1 MVTENNSTQSNVAE
15 PKEQSQE
22 NKSAEP
28 TEIVAPVKD
37 EQKDDEPIKQD
48 DNETIKG
55 EDNKTLS
62 ALEAQ
67 ILDGKSVADLEE
79 TAAGNSADE
88 KNKIIDSTTV
98 GDNSGEGVS
107 LSAATFALSG
117 HESSIH
123 ADYKA
128 ISELSHNFETPIN
141 SIRGAIAEAQTTVSA
156 AFFSDPLKFKITM
169 DNESSREGSLD
180 YIIYSLKAEDVPADF
195 GTTNLKL
202 AFGGQATPGED
213 YSTVEYSLDGT
224 NWRSV
229 DADMIIKDVALSAGA
244 SEVKV
249 RVKVIDDYGLNK
261 GNQNE
266 GDEVENY
273 NRTELDHHI
282 TAGKYAEKLSLS
294 VTSTDG
300 RVESN
305 TANGYIVDNDDFV
318 TVSSSIAATP
328 FDYSGFTGP
337 INYSSADLGS
347 NVAEKNKTIDTGDGD
362 DTVRLTDGSM
372 EYLTINTGDGND
384 RVEFANNSNLMV
396 NHVTINTG
404 AGDDIIS
411 FTDRTM
417 NGKLESVDNGD
428 CLHNSIIDGGDGLDT
443 LQVSSGAPFP
453 SFLSF
458 ISCKNIEIVDITN
471 VPHYDYF
478 ETYTEDGER
487 KEIIDDGS
495 YPRTEDGY
503 IDLGNGD
510 VAALHHEGMNIKISH
525 SPTINFDPSDGHPTL
540 EYYGTNPLDEIVNL
554 IDRFNDST
562 HELFLKSDVKGHNLD
577 LWGQDHDWVGK
588 GYENDEPNIAHTLEK
603 LGVTR
608 TEGEGTY
615 RLDFDYNDTHY
626 ALTCSNTIG
635 INFTRLDVP
644 YIGL

>member
-1 MVTENNSTQSNVAE
+1 MVTENNSTQSNVSE

-37 EQKDDEPIKQD
+37 EQKDDEPL
-48 DNETIKG
+48 KG
-55 EDNKTLS
+55 EPVKVEDNKTLS
-62 ALEAQ
+62 ALESQ
-67 ILDGKSVADLEE
+67 IVDGKNLAELEE
-79 TAAGNSADE
+79 TAAGGGKSE
-88 KNKIIDSTTV
+88 S
-98 GDNSGEGVS
+98 EGVS
-107 LSAATFALSG
+107 LSAAAFAESG

-128 ISELSHNFETPIN
+128 ISELSYNFETPIN
-141 SIRGAIAEAQTTVSA
+141 SVRGAMTEAQSVVASIPSTSFVG
-156 AFFSDPLKFKITM
+156 DPLKFKITM
-169 DNESSREGSLD
+169 DNESSREGSSD
-180 YIIYSLKAEDVPADF
+180 YIVYSLKAEDVPANF
-195 GTTNLKL
+195 GTTGLKL
-202 AFGGQATPGED
+202 AFSGQATPGED
-213 YSTVEYSLDGT
+213 YSTIEYSLDGT
-224 NWRSV
+224 SWRNV
-229 DADMIIKDVALSAGA
+229 DADMIIKDVAFTPDAN
-244 SEVKV
+244 EIKV
-249 RVKVIDDYGLNK
+249 RVKPIDDYGLNE

-266 GDEVENY
+266 GTEVENY
-273 NRTELDHHI
+273 DRTELDHHI
-282 TAGKYAEKLSLS
+282 TAGKYVENLTLS
-294 VTSTDG
+294 VSSIDSKLETAS
-300 RVESN
+300 
-305 TANGYIVDNDDFV
+305 ANGCIVDNDDFV

-328 FDYSGFTGP
+328 FDYSEFTGP

-404 AGDDIIS
+404 AGDDVIS

-478 ETYTEDGER
+478 YIDNEDGSR
-487 KEIIDDGS
+487 KEVIDDGS

-503 IDLGNGD
+503 IDLGNGYLTP
-510 VAALHHEGMNIKISH
+510 LHHEGMNIKISH

-540 EYYGTNPLDEIVNL
+540 EYYGTNPLDEIANL

-626 ALTCSNTIG
+626 ALTCSNTID

>member
-37 EQKDDEPIKQD
+37 EQKDDES
-48 DNETIKG
+48 IKG
-55 EDNKTLS
+55 EPVKVEDNKTLS
-62 ALEAQ
+62 ALESQ
-67 ILDGKSVADLEE
+67 ILDGKNLAELEE
-79 TAAGNSADE
+79 TAAGGGKAES
-88 KNKIIDSTTV
+88 
-98 GDNSGEGVS
+98 EGVS
-107 LSAATFALSG
+107 LSAAAFAESG

-123 ADYKA
+123 ADYKS
-128 ISELSHNFETPIN
+128 ISELSHNFETPI
-141 SIRGAIAEAQTTVSA
+141 SSVRGAMAEASA
-156 AFFSDPLKFKITM
+156 PVAFIHQSEQPFVGDPLKFKITM
-169 DNESSREGSLD
+169 DNESSKEGNSD
-180 YIIYSLKAEDVPADF
+180 YIIYSLKAENVPANF
-195 GTTNLKL
+195 GTTGLKL
-202 AFGGQATPGED
+202 AFGGQATAGKD

-224 NWRSV
+224 TWNSV
-229 DADMIIKDVALSAGA
+229 DADMIIKDVAFTPSA
-244 SEVKV
+244 SEIKV
-249 RVKVIDDYGLNK
+249 RVKPIDDYGLNE

-266 GDEVENY
+266 GTEVENY
-273 NRTELDHHI
+273 DRTELDHHI
-282 TAGKYAEKLSLS
+282 TAGKYAENLTLS
-294 VTSTDG
+294 VSSTDG
-300 RVESN
+300 KLETAS
-305 TANGYIVDNDDFV
+305 ANGCIVDNDDFV

-337 INYSSADLGS
+337 INYSSANLGS

-396 NHVTINTG
+396 NHATINTG

-478 ETYTEDGER
+478 YIDNDDGSREKR
-487 KEIIDDGS
+487 IYDGS
-495 YPRTEDGY
+495 YPRLDGWDGW
-503 IDLGNGD
+503 IDLGDGN
-510 VAALHHEGMNIKISH
+510 AALLNHEGMNIKISH
-525 SPTINFDPSDGHPTL
+525 SPTINFDPSDGHQTL

-554 IDRFNDST
+554 IDHFNDST

-626 ALTCSNTIG
+626 ALTCSNTID

>member
-37 EQKDDEPIKQD
+37 EQKDDEPL
-48 DNETIKG
+48 KG
-55 EDNKTLS
+55 EPVKVEDNKTLS
-62 ALEAQ
+62 ALESQ
-67 ILDGKSVADLEE
+67 IVDGKNLAELEE
-79 TAAGNSADE
+79 TAAGGGKSE
-88 KNKIIDSTTV
+88 S
-98 GDNSGEGVS
+98 EGVS
-107 LSAATFALSG
+107 LSAAIFAQSG

-128 ISELSHNFETPIN
+128 ISELSHNFETPI
-141 SIRGAIAEAQTTVSA
+141 SSVRGAMAEASA
-156 AFFSDPLKFKITM
+156 PVAFIHQSEQPFVGDPLKFKITM
-169 DNESSREGSLD
+169 DNESSREGSSD
-180 YIIYSLKAEDVPADF
+180 YIVYSLKAEDVPANF
-195 GTTNLKL
+195 GTTGLKL
-202 AFGGQATPGED
+202 AFSGQATPGED
-213 YSTVEYSLDGT
+213 YSTIEYSLDGT
-224 NWRSV
+224 SWRSV
-229 DADMIIKDVALSAGA
+229 DTDMIIKDVAFTPSA
-244 SEVKV
+244 SEIKV
-249 RVKVIDDYGLNK
+249 RVKPIDDYGLTE

-266 GDEVENY
+266 GTEVENY
-273 NRTELDHHI
+273 DRTELDHHI
-282 TAGKYAEKLSLS
+282 TAGKYAENLTLS
-294 VTSTDG
+294 VSSTDG
-300 RVESN
+300 KLETAS
-305 TANGYIVDNDDFV
+305 ANGYIIDNDDLV
-318 TVSSSIAATP
+318 TLSSSIAATP
-328 FDYSGFTGP
+328 FDYSGFNGP
-337 INYSSADLGS
+337 IDYSSVSLGS
-347 NVAEKNKTIDTGDGD
+347 NFAEKNKTIDTGDGD

-404 AGDDIIS
+404 AGDDVIS
-411 FTDRTM
+411 FTDKTM
-417 NGKLESVDNGD
+417 NGKPESVDNGD

-443 LQVSSGAPFP
+443 LQVSSGAAFP
-453 SFLSF
+453 SYLSF
-458 ISCKNIEIVDITN
+458 LSCKNIEIVDITN

-554 IDRFNDST
+554 IDHFNDST

-577 LWGQDHDWVGK
+577 LWGQDHAWVGSGWDK
-588 GYENDEPNIAHTLEK
+588 ETNIVDTFEK
-603 LGVTR
+603 LGITR
-608 TEGEGTY
+608 TKGEDTY
-615 RLDFDYNDTHY
+615 RLDFDYNHSHY
-626 ALTCSNTIG
+626 SLTCSNTIG
-635 INFTRLDVP
+635 IEFVKLDVP

>member
-37 EQKDDEPIKQD
+37 EQKDDES
-48 DNETIKG
+48 IKG
-55 EDNKTLS
+55 EPVKVEDNKTLS
-62 ALEAQ
+62 ALESQ
-67 ILDGKSVADLEE
+67 ILDGKNLAELEE
-79 TAAGNSADE
+79 TAAGGGKAES
-88 KNKIIDSTTV
+88 
-98 GDNSGEGVS
+98 EGVS
-107 LSAATFALSG
+107 LSAAAFAESG

-123 ADYKA
+123 ADYKS
-128 ISELSHNFETPIN
+128 ISELSHNFETPI
-141 SIRGAIAEAQTTVSA
+141 SSVRGAMAEASA
-156 AFFSDPLKFKITM
+156 PVAFIHQSEQPFVGDPLKFKITM
-169 DNESSREGSLD
+169 DNESSKEGNSD
-180 YIIYSLKAEDVPADF
+180 YIIYSLKAENVPANF
-195 GTTNLKL
+195 GTTGLKL
-202 AFGGQATPGED
+202 AFGGQATAGKD

-224 NWRSV
+224 TWNSV
-229 DADMIIKDVALSAGA
+229 DADMIIKDVAFTPSA
-244 SEVKV
+244 SEIKV
-249 RVKVIDDYGLNK
+249 RVKPIDDYGLNE

-266 GDEVENY
+266 GTEVENY
-273 NRTELDHHI
+273 DRTELDHHI
-282 TAGKYAEKLSLS
+282 TAGKYAENLTLS
-294 VTSTDG
+294 VSSTDG
-300 RVESN
+300 KLETAS
-305 TANGYIVDNDDFV
+305 ANGCIVDNDDFV

-337 INYSSADLGS
+337 INYSSANLGS

-396 NHVTINTG
+396 NHATINTG

-478 ETYTEDGER
+478 YIDNDDGSREKR
-487 KEIIDDGS
+487 IYDGS
-495 YPRTEDGY
+495 YPRLDGWDGW
-503 IDLGNGD
+503 IDLGDGN
-510 VAALHHEGMNIKISH
+510 AALLNHEGMNIKISH

-554 IDRFNDST
+554 IDHFNDST

-626 ALTCSNTIG
+626 ALTCSNTID

>member
-15 PKEQSQE
+15 PKEYSQE

-28 TEIVAPVKD
+28 TEIVTPVKD
-37 EQKDDEPIKQD
+37 EQKNEEPL
-48 DNETIKG
+48 KG
-55 EDNKTLS
+55 EPVKVEDNKTLS
-62 ALEAQ
+62 TLESQ
-67 ILDGKSVADLEE
+67 IVDGKNLAELEE
-79 TAAGNSADE
+79 TAAGGGKSE
-88 KNKIIDSTTV
+88 S
-98 GDNSGEGVS
+98 EGVS
-107 LSAATFALSG
+107 LSAAVFAQSG

-128 ISELSHNFETPIN
+128 ISELSYNFETPTN
-141 SIRGAIAEAQTTVSA
+141 SVRGAMAEAQSVVASIPSTLFVG
-156 AFFSDPLKFKITM
+156 DPLKFKITM
-169 DNESSREGSLD
+169 DNESSREGSSD
-180 YIIYSLKAEDVPADF
+180 YIVYSLKAEDVPANF
-195 GTTNLKL
+195 GTTGLKL

-224 NWRSV
+224 SWRSV
-229 DADMIIKDVALSAGA
+229 DADMIIKDVALTPDVN
-244 SEVKV
+244 EIKV
-249 RVKVIDDYGLNK
+249 RVKPIDDYGLNE

-266 GDEVENY
+266 GTEVENY
-273 NRTELDHHI
+273 DRNELDHHI
-282 TAGKYAEKLSLS
+282 TAGKYAENLTLS
-294 VTSTDG
+294 VSSIDSKLETAS
-300 RVESN
+300 
-305 TANGYIVDNDDFV
+305 ANGCIVDNDDFV

-404 AGDDIIS
+404 AGDDVIS
-411 FTDRTM
+411 FTDKTM
-417 NGKLESVDNGD
+417 NGKPESVDNGD

-443 LQVSSGAPFP
+443 LQVSSGAAFP
-453 SFLSF
+453 SYLSF
-458 ISCKNIEIVDITN
+458 LSCKNIEIVDITN

-554 IDRFNDST
+554 IDHFNDST

-626 ALTCSNTIG
+626 ALTCSNTID

>member
-37 EQKDDEPIKQD
+37 EQKDDEPL
-48 DNETIKG
+48 KG
-55 EDNKTLS
+55 EPVKVEDNKTLS
-62 ALEAQ
+62 ALESQ
-67 ILDGKSVADLEE
+67 IVDGKNLAELEE
-79 TAAGNSADE
+79 TAAGGGKSE
-88 KNKIIDSTTV
+88 S
-98 GDNSGEGVS
+98 EGVS
-107 LSAATFALSG
+107 LSAAIFAQSG

-128 ISELSHNFETPIN
+128 ISELSHNFETPI
-141 SIRGAIAEAQTTVSA
+141 SSVRGAMAEASA
-156 AFFSDPLKFKITM
+156 PVAFIHQSEQPFVGDPLKFKITM
-169 DNESSREGSLD
+169 DNESSREGSSD
-180 YIIYSLKAEDVPADF
+180 YIVYSLKAEDVPANF
-195 GTTNLKL
+195 GTTGLKL
-202 AFGGQATPGED
+202 AFSGQATPNED

-224 NWRSV
+224 SWRSV
-229 DADMIIKDVALSAGA
+229 DTDMIIKDVAFTPSA
-244 SEVKV
+244 SEIKV
-249 RVKVIDDYGLNK
+249 RVKPIDDYGLTE

-266 GDEVENY
+266 GTEVENY
-273 NRTELDHHI
+273 DRTELDHHI
-282 TAGKYAEKLSLS
+282 TAGKYAENLTLS
-294 VTSTDG
+294 VSSTDG
-300 RVESN
+300 KLETAS
-305 TANGYIVDNDDFV
+305 ANGYIIDNDDLV
-318 TVSSSIAATP
+318 TLSSSIAATP
-328 FDYSGFTGP
+328 FDYSGFNGP
-337 INYSSADLGS
+337 IDYSSVSLGS
-347 NVAEKNKTIDTGDGD
+347 NFAEKNKTIDTGDGD

-404 AGDDIIS
+404 AGDDVIS

-554 IDRFNDST
+554 IDHFNDST

-626 ALTCSNTIG
+626 ALTCSNTID

>member
-37 EQKDDEPIKQD
+37 EQKNEEPL
-48 DNETIKG
+48 KG
-55 EDNKTLS
+55 EPVKVEDNKTLS
-62 ALEAQ
+62 ALESQ
-67 ILDGKSVADLEE
+67 IVDGKNLAELEE
-79 TAAGNSADE
+79 TAAGGGKSE
-88 KNKIIDSTTV
+88 S
-98 GDNSGEGVS
+98 EGVS
-107 LSAATFALSG
+107 LSAAVFAQSG

-128 ISELSHNFETPIN
+128 ISELSYNFETPTN
-141 SIRGAIAEAQTTVSA
+141 SVRGTMAEAQSVVASIPSTLFVGN
-156 AFFSDPLKFKITM
+156 PLKFKITM
-169 DNESSREGSLD
+169 DNESSREGSSD
-180 YIIYSLKAEDVPADF
+180 YIVYSLKAEDVPANF
-195 GTTNLKL
+195 GTTGLKL
-202 AFGGQATPGED
+202 AFSGQATPGED

-224 NWRSV
+224 SWRSV
-229 DADMIIKDVALSAGA
+229 DADMIIKDVAFTPDAN
-244 SEVKV
+244 EIKV
-249 RVKVIDDYGLNK
+249 RVKPIDDYGLNE

-266 GDEVENY
+266 GTEVENY
-273 NRTELDHHI
+273 DRTELDHHT
-282 TAGKYAEKLSLS
+282 TAGKYAEKLTLS

-305 TANGYIVDNDDFV
+305 TADGYIVDNDDFV

-404 AGDDIIS
+404 AGDDVIS
-411 FTDRTM
+411 FTDKTM
-417 NGKLESVDNGD
+417 NGKPESVDNGD

-443 LQVSSGAPFP
+443 LQVSSGAAFP
-453 SFLSF
+453 SYLSF

-478 ETYTEDGER
+478 ATYTEDGER

-510 VAALHHEGMNIKISH
+510 VAALHHEGMSIKISH

-554 IDRFNDST
+554 IDHFNDST

-626 ALTCSNTIG
+626 ALTCSNTID